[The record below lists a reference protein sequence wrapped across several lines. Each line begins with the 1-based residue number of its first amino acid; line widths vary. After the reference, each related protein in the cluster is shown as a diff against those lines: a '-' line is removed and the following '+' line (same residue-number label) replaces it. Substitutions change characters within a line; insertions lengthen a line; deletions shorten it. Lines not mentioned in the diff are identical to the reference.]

1 MNTSTEIQADLSN
14 DTIPS
19 AASRPKREPRLQD
32 LIPIAVVIAGGCE
45 SCAERMVEHALKEG
59 CPWDDIDKTLRI
71 LSGMQKLDCLAKAI
85 GPEFV
90 TRMDKPI
97 AAAQRTMREALK
109 SRDV

>member
-1 MNTSTEIQADLSN
+1 MKTLTEIQANLSS

-19 AASRPKREPRLQD
+19 TSSKPKPEPRLQD

-45 SCAERMVEHALKEG
+45 SCAERMVERALKEG
-59 CPWDDIDKTLRI
+59 CAWEDIDKTLRI

-97 AAAQRTMREALK
+97 AAAQRTLREALM